1 MYRIIVADDEEYV
14 RDLLVKRINLSQ
26 TPYEVV
32 GIASDG
38 EEAFALVKELK
49 PDVLITDICM
59 PKVTGLDLIKM
70 VNDLDLSI
78 KTIVISGYDEFSY
91 VKTALTL
98 NVKDYLLK
106 PFSQDELFTVLNKI
120 MSEFESQANLI
131 QNMESMQDQIEKNL
145 VHEQERYLL
154 QVLQNLIS
162 DDRLLEESLKV
173 KLDIAADF
181 YCVGVLRLPILQNKQ
196 KIDLQNYEKIE
207 KVLEIVKDEYF
218 NSDIKSYVINEN
230 NRHLIIILCGN
241 YMNQMLFHKS
251 IQDGIEKINESMERY
266 YNMKLWCALGNAYS
280 EWKQI
285 SESYKEAMMVWKG
298 FLNQKDSTLL
308 YKDQQKREQTSDIT
322 TVQRPKE
329 LEKSLLLYIQM
340 NRKEE
345 ALEVLNEM
353 LEYYAFFPAD
363 MMEFVS
369 ISLVDLVFTIS
380 SSLMKASGDI
390 RVWEDEG
397 IIEYLKRHF
406 LHGSLMEAKVVLEE
420 YIVKCCKHFA
430 VINKNQSDKIVYNVK
445 MLIEK
450 NIDNE
455 EFNLESASTQLFFSH
470 NYIRQIFKQKTG
482 EGFIEYLTRRR
493 METAEVLLKDP
504 SLKIQE
510 IANSTGYSN
519 PRYFASSF
527 RKYYN
532 CTPTEYREKI
542 NK

>member
-14 RDLLVKRINLSQ
+14 RDLLVKRINQSES
-26 TPYEVV
+26 PFEVIAV
-32 GIASDG
+32 ASDG
-38 EEAFALVKELK
+38 QEAFDLVKNRK

-70 VNDLDLSI
+70 VNDLDQSI
-78 KTIVISGYDEFSY
+78 KTVVISGYDEFSY

-106 PFSQDELFTVLNKI
+106 PFSQEELFAVLDKI
-120 MSEFESQANLI
+120 MGEFESQANLLH
-131 QNMESMQDQIEKNL
+131 NMESMQNQIDKNL
-145 VHEQERYLL
+145 VYEQERYLL
-154 QVLQNLIS
+154 QVLQNVIS
-162 DDRLLEESLKV
+162 EDKLLEESRKV
-173 KLDIAADF
+173 KLDISADF
-181 YCVGVLRLPILQNKQ
+181 YCVGVLKTPLMQNKQ
-196 KIDLQNYEKIE
+196 KSNLQNYEKIE
-207 KVLEIVKDEYF
+207 EVFEVVKDAYF
-218 NSDIKSYVINEN
+218 NANLKSYVINEN
-230 NRHLIIILCGN
+230 NRHLIIIFCGS
-241 YMNQMLFHKS
+241 YSNQMLFHKS

-266 YNMKLWCALGNAYS
+266 YNIKLWCALGNAYP
-280 EWKQI
+280 EWTQI
-285 SESYKEAMMVWKG
+285 SISYKEAMMVWKG
-298 FLNQKDSTLL
+298 FLNQKNSTLL
-308 YKDQQKREQTSDIT
+308 YKDQQNREQTSDIT

-340 NRKEE
+340 SRKEKASE
-345 ALEVLNEM
+345 ILNEM
-353 LEYYAFFPAD
+353 LEYYASFPAD

-380 SSLMKASGDI
+380 NALMKASGDI

-397 IIEYLKRHF
+397 IIEYLKQHF
-406 LHGSLMEAKVVLEE
+406 LNGSLMEAKVVLED
-420 YIVKCCKHFA
+420 YIVKCCEQFSI
-430 VINKNQSDKIVYNVK
+430 INKNQSDKIVYNIK

-470 NYIRQIFKQKTG
+470 NYVRQIFKQKTG

-493 METAEVLLKDP
+493 METAEGLLKNT

-532 CTPTEYREKI
+532 CTPTEYREKSD
-542 NK
+542 